1 MYVEI
6 LTNADQA
13 KHVSKVCSDDK
24 LKMRLDVTQAVQV
37 KTHFITPTSIKP
49 KPVFYYIKWDFKNNS
64 SLFVYFSCTTVPH
77 WV

>member
-49 KPVFYYIKWDFKNNS
+49 KPDFLLYKMG
-64 SLFVYFSCTTVPH
+64 F
-77 WV
+77 